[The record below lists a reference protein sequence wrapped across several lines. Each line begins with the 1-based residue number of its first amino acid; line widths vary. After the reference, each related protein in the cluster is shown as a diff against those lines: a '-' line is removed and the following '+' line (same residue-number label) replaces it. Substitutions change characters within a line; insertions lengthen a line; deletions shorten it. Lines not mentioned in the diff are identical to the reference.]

1 MTVTFALATFCYFI
15 GMIKYLLHLGL
26 RNRTLFILATIMIAL
41 GFALETVGL
50 YQRSLITG
58 HGPYTNV
65 YEYLVFLGWVVFG
78 VFLVAEGY
86 FKLTPLGA
94 FMAPIGFLLMLVSF
108 AFSPEMEPSLPVRAW
123 WLTMHRTLS
132 FLSFGA
138 FSLVFAAG
146 VMYLIQ
152 ERQLKHKRFGGWYH
166 RLPPLGALDDV
177 NRVGIIF
184 GFPIITVSALA
195 AMIWS
200 SQSYGKFLFNY
211 SIALLLAG
219 WLIYAV
225 LMTGRFSF
233 GWRGKRAAAMGVAGY
248 AVMIFALVIHFGSK

>member
-1 MTVTFALATFCYFI
+1 MTATFALATFCYFI

-26 RNRTLFILATIMIAL
+26 RNRTLFILATVMIAI

-50 YQRSLITG
+50 YQRSLVTG

-94 FMAPIGFLLMLVSF
+94 FMAPIGFLLMLISF
-108 AFSPEMEPSLPVRAW
+108 AFSPEMEPGLPVRAW

-211 SIALLLAG
+211 SIAILLAG

-225 LMTGRFSF
+225 LIAGRFSF

-248 AVMIFALVIHFGSK
+248 AVMITALVIHFGSK